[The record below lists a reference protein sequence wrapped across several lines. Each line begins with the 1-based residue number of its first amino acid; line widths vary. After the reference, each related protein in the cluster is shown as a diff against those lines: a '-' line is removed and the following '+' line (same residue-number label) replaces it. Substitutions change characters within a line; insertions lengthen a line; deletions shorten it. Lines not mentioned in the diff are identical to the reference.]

1 MDQRYNPK
9 EIEEKWQRIWENQK
23 LFKIKEDQN
32 KEKYYLLEMFPYPS
46 GKIHMGHVRNYSIGD
61 VVARYKKMKGF
72 NVLHP
77 MGWDAFGMPAENAAI
92 EHSAHPAKWTDE
104 NIDYMRNQLKQ
115 MGFSYDW
122 DREFATCDVSY
133 YRWEQLFFIKMYEKG
148 LAYKRKSYVNWCDV
162 CKTVLA
168 NEQVMGD
175 GTCWRGHADD
185 PGVTQRE
192 LEQWFF
198 KITDYAEDLLEWC
211 DKLPGW
217 PERVLTMQR
226 NWIGKSI
233 GAEIHFPLE
242 NSKEVIKVFT
252 TRQDTVF
259 GATFMSLA
267 PEHPLALS
275 LSKGTSQEEAVRSF
289 IEKTRRQDWRKRTAE
304 TTEKEGVFTGAYCLN
319 PMTKARMPIFVANFV
334 LMEYGTGAVMA
345 VPTHDQR
352 DFEFAKKYKL
362 PLIVVIQPQDQTLDE
377 KTMSEAYEGEGDLVN
392 SGQFNGMD
400 SVKARETIAE
410 YLEKNGLGGKRVSY
424 RLKDWGISR
433 QRYWGAPIPIIYC
446 ERCGTVPVPEKDLPV
461 VLPFNVEVTGMGES
475 PLAGLKEFVE
485 TRCPKCGGPGRRETD
500 TMDTFVE
507 SSWYFDRF
515 ACPDYHKGPLDKNR
529 VDYWMPVDQYI
540 GGIEHAILHLLY
552 SRFFTRVLKE
562 MGWVSIEEPFTN
574 LLTQGMVCKEVY
586 ECPRDGYLFPDEV
599 ESQGENFICRKCGHQ
614 ISIGRLEKMSK
625 SKKNVVDPEYLI
637 QKYGADTARMFCL
650 FASPPEKDLDWSDQG
665 VEGSA
670 RFLNRVWRLFYEQHQ
685 RVQNVKPLPFGTAL
699 EGEKKFLRQ
708 KTHKTIKKVMED
720 IERFHFNTAISA
732 IMELVNEIYVSEVKD
747 RDGEISKRVMREAI
761 ETVAVLLSP
770 FVPHFAEELWE
781 ALGNKE
787 SVIRKAWPDYDREA
801 VLEEEILIV
810 IQVNGKLRDRIT
822 LPASYEED
830 EVKESALK
838 SERTRRF
845 IEGKKIERL
854 VYVPQKLVNIVCH

>member
-9 EIEEKWQRIWENQK
+9 EIEGKWQRVWEEQK
-23 LFKIKEDQN
+23 LFKVTEDES

-77 MGWDAFGMPAENAAI
+77 MAWDAFGMPAENAAI
-92 EHSAHPAKWTDE
+92 EHGVHPAKWTYE
-104 NIDYMRNQLKQ
+104 NIEYMKRQLKR

-122 DREFATCDVSY
+122 DREFATCDASY
-133 YRWEQLFFIKMYEKG
+133 YRWEQLFFLKMFEKG
-148 LAYKRKSYVNWCDV
+148 LAYKRRSTVNWCEI

-185 PGVTQRE
+185 PGVTQKE

-211 DKLPGW
+211 EKLPGW

-233 GAEIHFPLE
+233 GAEILFPLE
-242 NSKEVIKVFT
+242 NSKESIKVFT

-275 LSKGTSQEEAVRSF
+275 LSKGTSQEKSVRDF
-289 IEKTRRQDWRKRTAE
+289 VEKMKRQDQIKRTAA
-304 TTEKEGVFTGAYCLN
+304 TTEKEGVFTGGYCLN
-319 PMTKARMPIFVANFV
+319 PMTGARMPIFAANFV

-352 DFEFAKKYKL
+352 DFEFAKEYGL
-362 PLIVVIQPQDQTLDE
+362 PLIVVVQPEDKTLNAE
-377 KTMSEAYEGEGDLVN
+377 TMTEAYEGEGVLVN
-392 SGQFNGMD
+392 SGQFNGM
-400 SVKARETIAE
+400 SSPKAREAIAK
-410 YLEKNGLGGKRVSY
+410 YLEEKGRGGAKISY
-424 RLKDWGISR
+424 RLRDWGISR

-446 ERCGTVPVPEKDLPV
+446 EKCGTVPVPEKDLPV
-461 VLPFNVEVTGMGES
+461 VLPSNVEVTGMGES
-475 PLAGLKEFVE
+475 PLVGAREFVE
-485 TRCPKCGGPGRRETD
+485 AKCPKCGGAGRRETD

-515 ACPDYHKGPLDKNR
+515 ACPDYHQGPLDKKR

-562 MGWVSIEEPFTN
+562 MGWLSVDEPFTN
-574 LLTQGMVCKEVY
+574 LLTQGMVCKEVL

-599 ESQGENFICRKCGHQ
+599 EREGEVIRCRKCG
-614 ISIGRLEKMSK
+614 IPITVGRLEKMSK
-625 SKKNVVDPEYLI
+625 SKRNVVDPEYLVE
-637 QKYGADTARMFCL
+637 KYGADTARIFCL
-650 FASPPEKDLDWSDQG
+650 FAAPPEKDLDWSDQG
-665 VEGSA
+665 VDGSF
-670 RFLNRVWRLFYEQHQ
+670 RFLNRVWRLFSERYLQL
-685 RVQNVKPLPFGTAL
+685 KDLPSLVPGTQL
-699 EGEKKFLRQ
+699 SDDGKLLHQ
-708 KTHKTIKKVMED
+708 KTHKTIKKVTED

-732 IMELVNEIYVSEVKD
+732 IMELVNEIYTSEVKD
-747 RDGEISKRVMREAI
+747 RDDELSRKLVKEAI
-761 ETVAVLLSP
+761 ETTVILLSP
-770 FVPHFAEELWE
+770 FVPHFTEELWE

-787 SVIRKAWPDYDREA
+787 SILRQAWPNYDPEA
-801 VLEEEILIV
+801 VLEDEILIV
-810 IQVNGKLRDRIT
+810 VQINGKLRDRMT
-822 LPASYEED
+822 VPASYGEGEI
-830 EVKESALK
+830 KAWALK
-838 SERTRRF
+838 SER
-845 IEGKKIERL
+845 IQKLLEGKAIKRVIL
-854 VYVPQKLVNIVCH
+854 VPQKLVNIVC

>member
-1 MDQRYNPK
+1 MDERYHPK
-9 EIEEKWQRIWENQK
+9 EIEEKWQKIWEGQN
-23 LFKIKEDQN
+23 LFKVAEDP
-32 KEKYYLLEMFPYPS
+32 KKAKYYLLEMFPYPS

-61 VVARYKKMKGF
+61 VVARYKRMKGF

-77 MGWDAFGMPAENAAI
+77 MGWDAFGLPAENAAI
-92 EHSAHPAKWTDE
+92 EHGVHPGKWTYE
-104 NIDYMRNQLKQ
+104 NIDTMRDQLKR

-133 YRWEQLFFIKMYEKG
+133 YKWEQLFFVRMYGRG
-148 LAYKRKSYVNWCDV
+148 LAYKKRSSVNWCEI

-168 NEQVMGD
+168 NEQVMSD
-175 GTCWRGHADD
+175 GTCWRSHADD
-185 PGVTQRE
+185 PGVIQKE
-192 LEQWFF
+192 LDQWFF
-198 KITDYAEDLLEWC
+198 KITAYAEELLEWC

-242 NSKEVIKVFT
+242 DSKEVIKVFT

-267 PEHPLALS
+267 PEHFLALS
-275 LSKGTSQEEAVRSF
+275 VSKGTGQEQAVREF
-289 IEKTRRQDWRKRTAE
+289 VERMRRQDKTKRTAE
-304 TTEKEGVFTGAYCLN
+304 AAEKEGVFTGAYCLN
-319 PMTKARMPIFVANFV
+319 PMTKVRMPIFVANFV

-352 DFEFAKKYKL
+352 DFEFAKKFGL
-362 PLIVVIQPQDQTLDE
+362 PLIVVVQPEDQALDAH
-377 KTMSEAYEGEGDLVN
+377 TMTEAYEGEGFLVN
-392 SGQFNGMD
+392 SGPFNRMD
-400 SVKARETIAE
+400 SVNAREKIARD
-410 YLEKNGLGGKRVSY
+410 LDEKGLGGGRISY
-424 RLKDWGISR
+424 RLRDWGISR
-433 QRYWGAPIPIIYC
+433 QRYWGTPIPIIYC
-446 ERCGTVPVPEKDLPV
+446 DRCGTVPVPEKDLPV
-461 VLPFNVEVTGMGES
+461 VLPFNVEITGTGES

-485 TRCPKCGGPGRRETD
+485 TRCPRCDGPGRRETD

-515 ACPDYHKGPLDKNR
+515 ACADYDKGPLDRKR

-562 MGWVSIEEPFTN
+562 MGWVSVDEPFTN

-586 ECPRDGYLFPDEV
+586 ECPKDGYLFPE
-599 ESQGENFICRKCGHQ
+599 EAEGQGETIHCRKCGEQ

-625 SKKNVVDPEYLI
+625 SRKNVVDPEYLI
-637 QKYGADTARMFCL
+637 EKYGADTARMFCL
-650 FASPPEKDLDWSDQG
+650 FASPPEKDLDWNDLG

-670 RFLNRVWRLFYEQHQ
+670 RFLNRVWRLFYEQH
-685 RVQNVKPLPFGTAL
+685 RRLQNVKPLPFGTIL
-699 EGEKKFLRQ
+699 EGGQKSLRQ
-708 KTHKTIKKVMED
+708 KTHKTIKKVTED

-732 IMELVNEIYVSEVKD
+732 VMELVNEIYLSEIKDNEDDVS
-747 RDGEISKRVMREAI
+747 RRAMHEAV
-761 ETVAVLLSP
+761 ETAVILLSP

-781 ALGNKE
+781 ALGNRE
-787 SVIRKAWPDYDREA
+787 SVIKTRWPDYDPES
-801 VLEEEILIV
+801 VLKEEILIV
-810 IQVNGKLRDRIT
+810 IQVNGRLRDRMTI
-822 LPASYEED
+822 PASYGEE
-830 EVKESALK
+830 EVKTWALK
-838 SERTRRF
+838 SERIRKLV
-845 IEGKKIERL
+845 EGKEIKRVIL
-854 VYVPQKLVNIVCH
+854 VPKKLVNIVC